1 MKSKILTLKVFKTF
15 RVSLLFCSLT
25 LVLLSGCNTYK
36 AFNTVFNDKWKEDFT
51 LEQGKPRLEYHN
63 SIPVIHLY
71 GSPEEMGRQYGS
83 ILQKQLEALAF
94 ISEKFFP
101 EKTLNSYFEKAT
113 KLKEMLPDQTIA
125 FITGMAENSGVDYHK
140 LLALNTVPKAT
151 CSVLAVWGD
160 ATNDGRLLMGRNA
173 DYNFKKIN
181 KALGLI
187 VVKHPRDGYGTVAS
201 SFLGLAGTFTGINE
215 KGVCYGNMLVYNG
228 FEDEDNLTGLPIQ
241 LAMQHASEK
250 AGTAAEMI
258 TSLTEQQH
266 LVPVN
271 VMCADST
278 EALIAELGQQHF
290 AVRNDDKGVLAAS
303 NYFYSPEMFKETV
316 TDNRFSQLMLKAR
329 DNYGMFN
336 FDNLKEA
343 MHAARKPRENLQC
356 ILFEPTKMQI
366 HVSMNKV
373 PATKGPFIPFDV
385 KKLLSE

>member
-1 MKSKILTLKVFKTF
+1 MKLKTLTLKVLYTF
-15 RVSLLFCSLT
+15 RVSLLFCSLS

-36 AFNTVFNDKWKEDFT
+36 AFNTVFSEKWDGNFSEKHGT
-51 LEQGKPRLEYHN
+51 SRLEYHN

-83 ILQKQLEALAF
+83 ILQKQLNALAF

-101 EKTLNSYFEKAT
+101 KKTLNSYFEKAT
-113 KLKEMLPDQTIA
+113 KLKEQLPPETVA
-125 FITGMAENSGVDYHK
+125 FITGMAENSGVDYLK

-151 CSVLAVWGD
+151 CSVLAIWGD
-160 ATNDGRLLMGRNA
+160 ATNDGQLLMGRNA

-181 KALGLI
+181 KALGLT
-187 VVKHPRDGYGTVAS
+187 VVKHPHHGYATVAS

-228 FEDEDNLTGLPIQ
+228 FEDEDKLDGLPIQ
-241 LAMQHASEK
+241 LAMQHAAENAAT
-250 AGTAAEMI
+250 AGEMI
-258 TSLTEQQH
+258 TILTDQQH

-278 EALIAELGQQHF
+278 EALIAELGQQNF
-290 AVRNDDKGVLAAS
+290 AIRKGSKGVLAAS
-303 NYFYSPEMFKETV
+303 NYFYSPGMFEETV
-316 TDNRFSQLMLKAR
+316 TDERFTQLMLEAR
-329 DNYGMFN
+329 DNYGTFN
-336 FDNLKEA
+336 FGNLKKA

-356 ILFEPTKMQI
+356 ILFEPAKMQI
-366 HVSMNKV
+366 HVSMNRV
-373 PATKGPFIPFDV
+373 PATKGPFIPLDV